1 MSGFDF
7 AERLRRGL
15 GKGKVL
21 PPEVI
26 AQKLAPFD
34 GDKDEAITR
43 PELAQFFEANG
54 IGGFVSSFLAKAIF
68 NLCETAVGQP
78 VTWIKVRA
86 VSGLIHD
93 AMAQSPPPSKRRV
106 LTPEGMQG
114 YEPLETLEE
123 ARARQ
128 ARGAARPT
136 PGAGRPPVDPR
147 SRPATQAPRSG
158 PPPRGRVAPR
168 PGPRRPGPGPG
179 PGPKR

>member
-1 MSGFDF
+1 MAGFDF
-7 AERLRRGL
+7 ADRLRRGL

-34 GDKDEAITR
+34 ANKDEAITR
-43 PELAQFFEANG
+43 PELAEFFKANG
-54 IGGFVSSFLAKAIF
+54 IGPFVSSFLAKAIF

-114 YEPLETLEE
+114 YEPMETLEE

-128 ARGAARPT
+128 ARGAARST
-136 PGAGRPPVDPR
+136 AEPGRSGDPR
-147 SRPATQAPRSG
+147 ARPTTQTSQVPRSG
-158 PPPRGRVAPR
+158 PPPRGRAAPR

-179 PGPKR
+179 PKR